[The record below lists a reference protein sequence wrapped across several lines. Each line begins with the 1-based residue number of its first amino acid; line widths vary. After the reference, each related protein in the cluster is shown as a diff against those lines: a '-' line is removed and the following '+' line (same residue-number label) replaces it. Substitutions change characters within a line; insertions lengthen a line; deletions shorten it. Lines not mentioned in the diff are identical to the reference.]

1 MISGEGTE
9 STEAAP
15 LVADHIGT
23 HLLAEQVGD
32 QETYREE
39 EMEDVVSDAES
50 SDLSELESEEEGKQ
64 WEGKDKGRLNFK
76 STTRGTGQ

>member
-1 MISGEGTE
+1 
-9 STEAAP
+9 
-15 LVADHIGT
+15 
-23 HLLAEQVGD
+23 VGD

-64 WEGKDKGRLNFK
+64 
-76 STTRGTGQ
+76 